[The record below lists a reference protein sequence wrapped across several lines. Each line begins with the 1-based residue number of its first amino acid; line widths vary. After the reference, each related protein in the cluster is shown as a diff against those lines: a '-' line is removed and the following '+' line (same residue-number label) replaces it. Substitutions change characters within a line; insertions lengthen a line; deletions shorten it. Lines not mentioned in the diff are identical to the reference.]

1 MTTSYINPKEFDR
14 QLTEKKLTLK
24 DVAEILT
31 LEINHAKDI
40 FAGYKSIPEIEIL
53 KLHELMG
60 FVYLDLITSEKTI
73 NENKPIKIV
82 RPKKQSSNNNHSIS
96 KNPYL
101 DIDEKASCEK
111 CNFLINNPVN
121 YCPNCGE
128 LLPQLIRDD
137 KTILT
142 DK

>member
-82 RPKKQSSNNNHSIS
+82 RPKKHSSNNNHSIL
-96 KNPYL
+96 KNTYL

-137 KTILT
+137 KTIPNE
-142 DK
+142 K